1 MPTTDHRSCGEANTG
16 TRSRLK
22 IGVPGGKMW
31 QFQEAVSCPAAHRF
45 ARCVGLTV
53 YEPAPEVPNS
63 AVRYRGSPAFSG
75 AGGCQTHTVI

>member
-1 MPTTDHRSCGEANTG
+1 
-16 TRSRLK
+16 
-22 IGVPGGKMW
+22 MW

-45 ARCVGLTV
+45 ARCVGLAV

-75 AGGCQTHTVI
+75 AGGCQTHTII